1 MGGLEEPRPHMRR
14 TCALHATALPG
25 PKRQKPEGEIPSWG
39 TTCAPAILAESAR
52 TSEVKVG
59 GHPTG
64 DGPPT
69 RGPQLAE
76 KRGTGS
82 NPSIGPTGPPHID
95 AATPRIK
102 GRGGARVPRGE
113 GRASCLTPFSSARR
127 SLKRK
132 KAMDP
137 RHLGPAY
144 SPLIPA
150 HKGSRKTTIS
160 GPRSPHGEPPALP
173 STHTTGS

>member
-1 MGGLEEPRPHMRR
+1 MGGLEEPGPHMRR
-14 TCALHATALPG
+14 TRALHATTLPG

-82 NPSIGPTGPPHID
+82 NPSIEPTGPPHID
-95 AATPRIK
+95 AASPRIR
-102 GRGGARVPRGE
+102 GRGGARVSRAE
-113 GRASCLTPFSSARR
+113 ERASCLANSSSARR
-127 SLKRK
+127 SLKGE
-132 KAMDP
+132 KAMGP
-137 RHLGPAY
+137 RSWGPAY
-144 SPLIPA
+144 SPHIPP

-160 GPRSPHGEPPALP
+160 GSRSLRGEPLALP
-173 STHTTGS
+173 PTHTTGS

>member
-1 MGGLEEPRPHMRR
+1 MGGLKEPDPHMRR
-14 TCALHATALPG
+14 TCALHATTLPG
-25 PKRQKPEGEIPSWG
+25 PKRQKPEGGIPSWG

-64 DGPPT
+64 GGPPT

-95 AATPRIK
+95 AASPRIR
-102 GRGGARVPRGE
+102 GRGGARVSRAE
-113 GRASCLTPFSSARR
+113 ERASCLAPSSSARR
-127 SLKRK
+127 SLKGE
-132 KAMDP
+132 KAMGP
-137 RHLGPAY
+137 RRWGPAY
-144 SPLIPA
+144 SPHISP
-150 HKGSRKTTIS
+150 HKGPRKTAIS
-160 GPRSPHGEPPALP
+160 GPRPPHGEPPALP
-173 STHTTGS
+173 ATLAAGS